1 MVCMWISKPNLRS
14 WRRIM
19 RNNETE
25 LNHELLVKMFKAIRN
40 SENKNIRTQEY
51 DDKGMVD
58 RITRYIEKTVKE
70 GDNA

>member
-1 MVCMWISKPNLRS
+1 
-14 WRRIM
+14 M